1 MQHGNLD
8 VTLEETVRTGDVA
21 LVIEALTV
29 EQAVNRRG
37 QAGLTP
43 LMVAAGFGKAQIV
56 ALLLDAGADVLMLE
70 PKMGASALHKAAQGG
85 NCDVIMLLLEHGA
98 FIDQQS
104 PTLGNTALMDAVLHK
119 QLDAVRMLLAH
130 GAKTTLRNHW
140 NQTALDLAR
149 DDGLKSI
156 VSVIEEKE
164 QQDIEYLKQLSLIT
178 AAKLGD
184 QQAVEQ
190 LIDSGALPDRRTPL
204 CGSPD
209 DDYTALGIAA
219 REGHAGIV
227 RLLLQA
233 GSDSRQTVGLMR
245 GTPLHEA
252 AFFGHAEV
260 IKELSRVREGAKMR
274 GPELDVQGDYNGLTA
289 LHDAVWHGHL
299 EAARAL
305 VEAGA
310 RLDLTTHAGLTPR
323 ALAEL
328 YGYEEIVRFLVEAE
342 GGR

>member
-1 MQHGNLD
+1 M
-8 VTLEETVRTGDVA
+8 TLEEAVHTGDAA
-21 LVIEALTV
+21 LVIEALSV

-37 QAGLTP
+37 QAGMTP
-43 LMVAAGFGKAQIV
+43 LMVASGAGKAQIV
-56 ALLLDAGADVLMLE
+56 ALLLDAGADVLTLE
-70 PKMGASALHKAAQGG
+70 PRMGATALHKAVQGG

-119 QLDAVRMLLAH
+119 QLQAVKLLLAH

-164 QQDIEYLKQLSLIT
+164 RQDIEYLKQLSLIT

-190 LIDSGALPDRRTPL
+190 LIDSGAIPDQRTPL
-204 CGSPD
+204 CGSMD
-209 DDYTALGIAA
+209 DDYTALGLAA

-227 RLLLQA
+227 RLLLEA
-233 GSDSRQTVGLMR
+233 GSDPRQTVGLMR

-260 IKELSRVREGAKMR
+260 IEELSRFPEGAKIP
-274 GPELDVQGDYNGLTA
+274 GPDLNAQGDYNGLTA

-310 RLDLTTHAGLTPR
+310 RLDLMTHAGLTPR

-328 YGYEEIVRFLVEAE
+328 YGYDEIVRLLVEAE
-342 GGR
+342 RGR